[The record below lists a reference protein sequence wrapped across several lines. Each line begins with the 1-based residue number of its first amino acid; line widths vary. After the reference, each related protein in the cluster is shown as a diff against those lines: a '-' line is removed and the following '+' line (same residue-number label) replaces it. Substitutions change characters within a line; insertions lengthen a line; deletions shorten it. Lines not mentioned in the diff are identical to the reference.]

1 MICEPLFS
9 LQNRTPLFNR
19 LSILI
24 CVCNSDPGWT
34 ADDADEARVIEDG
47 RGAQEIFLDV
57 MMRGFSPD
65 EIDCMR
71 GCTERNLK
79 DDNV

>member
-1 MICEPLFS
+1 MELKKHS
-9 LQNRTPLFNR
+9 S
-19 LSILI
+19 SI
-24 CVCNSDPGWT
+24 SEMSGWT